1 MAFELITGHA
11 GRNHVDSADM
21 GEAFAGIVGKG
32 RYILDTGEG
41 MACSMADSNTLTVGT
56 GSMLMDGRI
65 VRNETAATFKIAN
78 GTQGQ
83 YRHDLACLRY
93 TLDRSNDSIESVE
106 QVVLQGTPATTAS
119 EAKDPEYE
127 AGDILSGDL
136 SATVPIARVKLD
148 NLAPTCEAML
158 GSVTSLKSLG
168 DSVSLAKDAIGW
180 HVFRISGLTIA
191 SYAYA
196 DMLFSGG
203 NEYIRAASMPLPAGF
218 TEPPRVLMTKCGNDN
233 SASGVSAIPRVTA
246 VTKSSVDLA
255 FTSTLGSLPSPFK
268 QAFSLLAMGV

>member
-11 GRNHVDSADM
+11 GRNHVDSSDM
-21 GEAFAGIVGKG
+21 GEAFSGIVGKG

-41 MACSMADSNTLTVGT
+41 MACAMSDSNTLTVGT

-65 VRNETAATFKIAN
+65 VRNETAAVFKVAN
-78 GTQGQ
+78 GMQGQ

-148 NLAPTCEAML
+148 NLTPTCEALL
-158 GSVTSLKSLG
+158 GSVASLKSLG
-168 DSVSLAKDAIGW
+168 DSVSQYTTKTFTSAVQVVKFGASANIDTSVKIDGYTPVCIVEVRSNHAGSCVVTQFGLRSNGTAFASVQNNEVNNKGTWRD
-180 HVFRISGLTIA
+180 LTI
-191 SYAYA
+191 
-196 DMLFSGG
+196 
-203 NEYIRAASMPLPAGF
+203 II
-218 TEPPRVLMTKCGNDN
+218 TVLYK
-233 SASGVSAIPRVTA
+233 
-246 VTKSSVDLA
+246 KSLA
-255 FTSTLGSLPSPFK
+255 
-268 QAFSLLAMGV
+268 

>member
-106 QVVLQGTPATTAS
+106 QVVLQGTPATTAGG
-119 EAKDPEYE
+119 AKDPEYE

-148 NLAPTCEAML
+148 NLTPTCEALL
-158 GSVTSLKSLG
+158 GSVASLKSLG
-168 DSVSLAKDAIGW
+168 ESVSPVYLNCSITNVPTTVYKVGNI
-180 HVFRISGLTIA
+180 VVVTVSGTIKSNVGA
-191 SYAYA
+191 WGTLDLS
-196 DMLFSGG
+196 
-203 NEYIRAASMPLPAGF
+203 
-218 TEPPRVLMTKCGNDN
+218 
-233 SASGVSAIPRVTA
+233 
-246 VTKSSVDLA
+246 SSVPRARDRYN
-255 FTSTLGSLPSPFK
+255 
-268 QAFSLLAMGV
+268 SLLISQDTSDPRILLSVTGTHLFIESKGANVTGWVFGQLVYACA

>member
-93 TLDRSNDSIESVE
+93 TIDRSNDSIESVE

-148 NLAPTCEAML
+148 NLTPTCEAML
-158 GSVTSLKSLG
+158 DSVTSLKSLG
-168 DSVSLAKDAIGW
+168 DSVSRTIYGSKIISTKSDNPTPLIFTADEYMQLVGHKYNAMTDHVSFANGDWSAQEIRVASAIFG
-180 HVFRISGLTIA
+180 
-191 SYAYA
+191 
-196 DMLFSGG
+196 GG
-203 NEYIRAASMPLPAGF
+203 NIYVGLVNS
-218 TEPPRVLMTKCGNDN
+218 PRNGRMRLDY
-233 SASGVSAIPRVTA
+233 AITTMA
-246 VTKSSVDLA
+246 
-255 FTSTLGSLPSPFK
+255 
-268 QAFSLLAMGV
+268 

>member
-41 MACSMADSNTLTVGT
+41 MACTMSDSNTLTVGT

-106 QVVLQGTPATTAS
+106 QVVLQGTPATTADG
-119 EAKDPEYE
+119 AKDPDYE
-127 AGDILSGDL
+127 AGDILAGDL
-136 SATVPIARVKLD
+136 TATVPIARVKLD
-148 NLAPTCEAML
+148 NLTPTCEALL
-158 GSVTSLKSLG
+158 GSVASLAALG
-168 DSVSLAKDAIGW
+168 DSISPRLLATTSGTATAAIDVSGASLLVVLAKNNYVGITTAIVPVAALSDHVETVHMAGGYRASGLNSNYDCRVSLTTFAGRDAYTNGTNRASETIW
-180 HVFRISGLTIA
+180 TVYGL
-191 SYAYA
+191 
-196 DMLFSGG
+196 L
-203 NEYIRAASMPLPAGF
+203 
-218 TEPPRVLMTKCGNDN
+218 
-233 SASGVSAIPRVTA
+233 
-246 VTKSSVDLA
+246 
-255 FTSTLGSLPSPFK
+255 
-268 QAFSLLAMGV
+268 